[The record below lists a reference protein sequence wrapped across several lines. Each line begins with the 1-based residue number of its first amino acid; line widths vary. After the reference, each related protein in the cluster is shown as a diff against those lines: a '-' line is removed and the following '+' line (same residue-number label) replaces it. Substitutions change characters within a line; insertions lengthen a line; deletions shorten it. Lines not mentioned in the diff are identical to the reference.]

1 MLSALKRGFYIKSA
15 KEKRKKNVKPQ
26 YIDIEKKIALEK
38 PKKLGEKIVEMGKI
52 VTDKIQKG
60 NSAVIYTICTW
71 CMQR

>member
-1 MLSALKRGFYIKSA
+1 M
-15 KEKRKKNVKPQ
+15 
-26 YIDIEKKIALEK
+26 DIEKKIALEK